1 MTSAAPSFGAVV
13 ISLEFLENNR
23 QNSFSQT
30 SVTAFVQIATED
42 SWSSEESLR
51 SRAELEELNKPVSIM
66 DAMNCFFGAN
76 VNGDDISVAVTA
88 RASAAITGDGWRPTI
103 GASLHGFTAFDANSM
118 DFSTASLDL
127 YLDGLYPGELPQM
140 ASTLGLRPYRDPYY
154 STRRWQGGI
163 LTRVSMV
170 EKATAWHGNPNS
182 IPSLRTASKTP
193 ARTQRQVTTVSVSG
207 S

>member
-1 MTSAAPSFGAVV
+1 LHGF
-13 ISLEFLENNR
+13 
-23 QNSFSQT
+23 
-30 SVTAFVQIATED
+30 TAFDANSMDFSTA
-42 SWSSEESLR
+42 SLD
-51 SRAELEELNKPVSIM
+51 LYLDGLYP
-66 DAMNCFFGAN
+66 
-76 VNGDDISVAVTA
+76 
-88 RASAAITGDGWRPTI
+88 GDGWRPTI